1 MEKLR
6 LPHVAF
12 CDIACRWLKGFVDK
26 NGWLQ
31 CFFKKMVW
39 FVMLLTCGFL

>member
-12 CDIACRWLKGFVDK
+12 CDIACHWLEGFVDK

-31 CFFKKMVW
+31 CFFKKW
-39 FVMLLTCGFL
+39 SGLSCC

>member
-12 CDIACRWLKGFVDK
+12 CDIACRWLEGFVDK
-26 NGWLQ
+26 AAM
-31 CFFKKMVW
+31 FFQKMVW
-39 FVMLLTCGFL
+39 FVMLLTCGFV